1 MPGGSGA
8 KNQNRRRQ
16 GRKDVRSPLLG
27 RRDFLRMSAGAAAVS
42 LTTARGMASPGAGT
56 IHFGLTPVLLTSDLN
71 LLDLLQSY
79 LESASGLSVELVT
92 RRTYQEISAL
102 LISSQLDGAWIC
114 SPPFLT
120 YQAELELLAVPI
132 WNGKPLY
139 RSYLIAD
146 AHRQASSIDDLAGD
160 IHAFSDPD
168 SNSGHVATA
177 AELAA
182 KGIKPERFF
191 RQVFYTYGHENVVRA
206 VASGLAQSG
215 SVDGYVYEVLKEV
228 EPALTSA
235 TRVVRPSPWYGFPPI
250 AGPRAAV
257 GSEKRDRLRNAL
269 LTMHEDGA
277 GQKLLKALRLDRLAD
292 EPPSLFDSVAAN
304 MALIR
309 KIA

>member
-1 MPGGSGA
+1 
-8 KNQNRRRQ
+8 
-16 GRKDVRSPLLG
+16 
-27 RRDFLRMSAGAAAVS
+27 MSAVAAAAS
-42 LTTARGMASPGAGT
+42 LATRPVAAASEAGT

-79 LESASGLSVELVT
+79 LKSATGLAVELVT

-120 YQAELELLAVPI
+120 YQAELELLAVPV

-139 RSYLIAD
+139 RSYVIAD
-146 AHRQASSIDDLAGD
+146 ARREASSIDDLAGD

-168 SNSGHVATA
+168 SNSGYVATA

-182 KGIKPERFF
+182 KGVKPERFF
-191 RQVFYTYGHENVVRA
+191 RQIFFTYGHENVVRA

-228 EPALTSA
+228 EPALTGA
-235 TRVVRPSPWYGFPPI
+235 TRVVRPSPWFGFPPI

-257 GSEKRDRLRNAL
+257 GTEKRDRLRHAL
-269 LTMHEDGA
+269 LTMHDDLEGR
-277 GQKLLKALRLDRLAD
+277 KLLKALRLDRLAD